1 MERIAFAWCSDGM
14 RRLLLVVVAAL
25 VLPAAA
31 QAKELTALAVCGP
44 GDCRDVDVSGFG
56 HDAPFASDTN
66 GPAPGPYHRL
76 DVEVDGQSSA
86 WGLFYDPGTGLVARE
101 DRPGTWVWSRLAPSL
116 AESVKDTA
124 KRVQPFPAPRVS
136 GARVGSKRV
145 SGSTYAALIRAD
157 GPFVVPQT
165 SEDAVAVTLIANRP
179 NPWTQVTLL
188 WYPEDSVLFRSPGTF
203 VRLADA
209 VAADIDAAR
218 PLGSGPEG
226 GTHVPWIPI
235 GVAAAGLLILLVL
248 ARRRASSREVAP
260 VH

>member
-1 MERIAFAWCSDGM
+1 M

-165 SEDAVAVTLIANRP
+165 SEDAVTI
-179 NPWTQVTLL
+179 
-188 WYPEDSVLFRSPGTF
+188 
-203 VRLADA
+203 
-209 VAADIDAAR
+209 
-218 PLGSGPEG
+218 PLGAGPEG

-235 GVAAAGLLILLVL
+235 GVAAAGVLILLVL